1 MIVLDASAAVEWL
14 LQSSAGQRIE
24 NRIYARDE
32 SLHAPHLLDVEV
44 SQVLRRLVRD
54 KIVAEDRAG
63 EAIEDLRD
71 LRVARYPHSVMLPRI
86 WQLRHTLSAYDAAY
100 VALAEALDA
109 PLLTCDARIASASG
123 HRAKVEVV

>member
-14 LQSSAGQRIE
+14 LQGSAGQRIE
-24 NRIYARDE
+24 NRIYSRNE

-71 LRVARYPHSVMLPRI
+71 LRVVRYPNSVMLPRI

-109 PLLTCDARIASASG
+109 SLLTCDARIASASG

>member
-1 MIVLDASAAVEWL
+1 VIVLDASSAVEWL
-14 LQSSAGQRIE
+14 LQSSTGRRIE
-24 NRIYARDE
+24 RRIYAHNE

-54 KIVAEDRAG
+54 KIVGADRAG
-63 EAIEDLRD
+63 EAMQDLQD
-71 LRVARYPHSVMLPRI
+71 LRVVRYPHFVMLPRI

-109 PLLTCDARIASASG
+109 PLLTCDTRIVSASG
-123 HRAKVEVV
+123 HHANVEVP